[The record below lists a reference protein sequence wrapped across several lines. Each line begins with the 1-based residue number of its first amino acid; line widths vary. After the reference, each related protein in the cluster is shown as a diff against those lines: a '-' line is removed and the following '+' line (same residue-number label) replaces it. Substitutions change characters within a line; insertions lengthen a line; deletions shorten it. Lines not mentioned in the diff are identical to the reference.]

1 MKKVL
6 IAEDDLL
13 IADML
18 EEVLADNGYHVCG
31 IARNVDEG
39 VRLVEQHQP
48 DLMLLDLRLADGSF
62 GSDIVARSKNRE
74 NFGIIYIS
82 GNTSRVRLTREHGH
96 AFLRK
101 PCHPKEILEALKIAE
116 NAVQKQTTTAA
127 ARGNLHP
134 PRPAGFQALSA
145 NDSEPVATLLRRQT
159 ALAKFSG
166 YALVEPNLSRILQ
179 EAAKVAAECMNAPFS
194 KIYRYRMEAG
204 DLFVE
209 ARFGWSSGVAG
220 HVVSVADKNAPQARS
235 FITGD
240 AVICENIGAETGYT
254 LPAFYITHRIV
265 STVNVIIRTPDG
277 TAWGILEIDNPRACQ
292 YDKNDLAF
300 LNGLANI
307 LALAAETA
315 KRHDAAKASIGLL
328 NDVLAERDRLRVAQ
342 AKLLEEKDELVRELQ
357 HRVQNNLQLVYGM
370 LNREIERQG
379 NADGSGIESIARRVM
394 TLVKVY
400 DHLLGAGLEKTTDFG
415 SYLSSLCDDF
425 RDRQNAA
432 AAGIE
437 LVCHVDTL
445 MLDLDV
451 ATALGLVVAEL
462 ISNSYRHAFPKRT
475 GTVKVSL
482 RYSHAAGIGWLDFA
496 DDGVGFPPQA
506 ERKRHGIGLVKR
518 LMAQING
525 EATFQSD
532 RGTTWTLKFPVPEFM
547 ADAA

>member
-1 MKKVL
+1 
-6 IAEDDLL
+6 
-13 IADML
+13 
-18 EEVLADNGYHVCG
+18 
-31 IARNVDEG
+31 
-39 VRLVEQHQP
+39 
-48 DLMLLDLRLADGSF
+48 MLLDLRLADGSF
-62 GSDIVARSKNRE
+62 GSDIVARSKKRDD
-74 NFGIIYIS
+74 FGIIYLS
-82 GNTSRVRLTREHGH
+82 GNANRTKLTREHGH

-116 NAVQKQTTTAA
+116 NALQRQTAA
-127 ARGNLHP
+127 AAAPGRLQLP
-134 PRPAGFQALSA
+134 KTAGFPAISA
-145 NDSEPVATLLRRQT
+145 NDSGPIEALLRRQA
-159 ALAKFSG
+159 ALTKFG
-166 YALVEPNLSRILQ
+166 AYALGEPNFSRILQ
-179 EAAKVAAECMNAPFS
+179 QAARVAAECMNVPFS
-194 KIYRYRMEAG
+194 KIYRYRMEAS
-204 DLFVE
+204 DLVVE

-220 HVVSVADKNAPQARS
+220 HVVAVADKNAPQAKA

-240 AVICENIGAETGYT
+240 AIICENIGAETGYT

-265 STVNVIIRTPDG
+265 STVDVVIRTPDG
-277 TAWGILEIDNPRACQ
+277 TAWGILEIDNPGANRFDQNDVAC
-292 YDKNDLAF
+292 

-307 LALAAETA
+307 VALAAETA
-315 KRHDAAKASIGLL
+315 KRHHAAKAAIGLL
-328 NDVLAERDRLRVAQ
+328 NDVLAERDRLRAAQ
-342 AKLLEEKDELVRELQ
+342 AKLLETKDELVQELQ
-357 HRVQNNLQLVYGM
+357 HRVRNNLQLVYGM

-379 NADGSGIESIARRVM
+379 NDDGSGLESISRRVM
-394 TLVKVY
+394 TLAKVY
-400 DHLLGAGLEKTTDFG
+400 DHLLGAGLEKTTDFA

-425 RDRQNAA
+425 RARQNHA

-437 LVCHVDTL
+437 LVCHVDPL
-445 MLDLDV
+445 MLDLDM

-496 DDGVGFPPQA
+496 DDGVGFSPQV